1 MVLPQLLTYLALNV
15 PVSSEARAGPPLL
28 LLTHEL
34 PVAAPMEVGYVSVHV
49 VPRELEKLWSA

>member
-1 MVLPQLLTYLALNV
+1 MPQLLMYPGLNV

-28 LLTHEL
+28 SFTHEV